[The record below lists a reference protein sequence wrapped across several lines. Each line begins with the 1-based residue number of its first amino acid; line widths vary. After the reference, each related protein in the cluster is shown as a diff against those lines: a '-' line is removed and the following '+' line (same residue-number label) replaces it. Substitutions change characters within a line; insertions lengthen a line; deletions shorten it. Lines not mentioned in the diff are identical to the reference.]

1 MASHQALLV
10 AWVCLLAQLLPA
22 AQASPQPKLSTARR
36 YFRHKD
42 PNLFQC
48 LGLSKQLVQCLW
60 GQLYQ
65 TRRVTPQGKIG
76 NVKENSTNT
85 DFLPKTALP
94 LL

>member
-48 LGLSKQLVQCLW
+48 LGLSKQLVSAFGASCTKPAELPP
-60 GQLYQ
+60 
-65 TRRVTPQGKIG
+65 RERQGI
-76 NVKENSTNT
+76 
-85 DFLPKTALP
+85 
-94 LL
+94 